1 MFFCECEVFRHL
13 ADFLQATP
21 LSRRQRDASDVA
33 SVSTAQAARLLVEVL
48 MPYKER
54 ERLQVLRQYEIL
66 DSPTENRFDA
76 IVRQAATQFNAPIAL
91 FTLIDEDRQWFKSRI
106 GLDIQQTDR
115 ASSFCAHAIAIDAP
129 LVVEDTSKNERFA
142 SNPLVI
148 GHPRIAFYAG
158 VPVRARSG
166 EPLGALCII
175 DTHARSLAWED
186 LLSLKELASQV
197 EVQLEA
203 REVEAGRSSGP
214 SGH

>member
-1 MFFCECEVFRHL
+1 
-13 ADFLQATP
+13 
-21 LSRRQRDASDVA
+21 
-33 SVSTAQAARLLVEVL
+33 
-48 MPYKER
+48 MPYKEQD
-54 ERLQVLRQYEIL
+54 RLRVLRHYDIL
-66 DSPTENRFDA
+66 DTPPEERFDS
-76 IVRQAATQFNAPIAL
+76 IVRHAATQFNAPIAL

-106 GLDIQQTDR
+106 GLDVQQTNR
-115 ASSFCAHAIAIDAP
+115 ASSFCAHAIAIDSP

-142 SNPLVI
+142 SNPLVL

-158 VPVRARSG
+158 VPVRACSG

-175 DTHARSLAWED
+175 DTSARSLAWED

-214 SGH
+214 SSH